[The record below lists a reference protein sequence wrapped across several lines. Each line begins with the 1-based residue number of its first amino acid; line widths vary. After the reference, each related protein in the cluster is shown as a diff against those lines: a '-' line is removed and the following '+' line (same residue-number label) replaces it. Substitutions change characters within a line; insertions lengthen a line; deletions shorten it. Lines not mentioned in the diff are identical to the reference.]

1 MCNPPTSTSISS
13 PISIPLRVLR
23 HISPKNISQART
35 SPLSKIQKRRKATTA
50 PEKNASTPSLNPQF
64 PQAQPSAP
72 ITQGTST
79 PSLNPQFPQDWFT
92 IPPVQVPALAALTD
106 MPLQPSRPQA
116 IADQSLMPRDFTS
129 LSEDTLRNH
138 LTATLSLVSLSRQS
152 PVVHSDLVCLE
163 LMILMILLIQER
175 SPMEP
180 LPQWKRRQ
188 RQGGERKLILF
199 LVLLNLFLAPPPF
212 SLRGMPGLFSD
223 AHFSPAL
230 FSSTQMPL

>member
-50 PEKNASTPSLNPQF
+50 PEKNTSTPSLNPQF
-64 PQAQPSAP
+64 PQDLSTMRQPSAP

-129 LSEDTLRNH
+129 LSPRTRLRNH

-152 PVVHSDLVCLE
+152 PVVHLDLVCLE

-175 SPMEP
+175 SLMEP
-180 LPQWKRRQ
+180 LPQ
-188 RQGGERKLILF
+188 
-199 LVLLNLFLAPPPF
+199 
-212 SLRGMPGLFSD
+212 
-223 AHFSPAL
+223 
-230 FSSTQMPL
+230 